1 MPKQK
6 IEINNL
12 LMAKSKS
19 EDIEKNIDKNQG
31 SSSKKFLAKEM
42 RKAYF
47 ESNLRSSTVE
57 SEENGILELQLQQLQ
72 EWQKN
77 LENTIQN
84 LERSLEVKDL
94 EIETE

>member
-1 MPKQK
+1 
-6 IEINNL
+6 
-12 LMAKSKS
+12 MAKSKS

-31 SSSKKFLAKEM
+31 SSSKKFLAQEM

-47 ESNLRSSTVE
+47 ESNLRRSTVE